1 MTGLVVGDP
10 KPREGRMPPGGPRS
24 KELAHMLALQVTE
37 TAPKS
42 NRWHRPDCGHVLATD
57 TTLPAAD
64 SQKSRRRSAVS
75 FGGWLGRS

>member
-1 MTGLVVGDP
+1 
-10 KPREGRMPPGGPRS
+10 
-24 KELAHMLALQVTE
+24 MLAFQVTE

-64 SQKSRRRSAVS
+64 SQKSQKEISSEFRGLA
-75 FGGWLGRS
+75 G